1 MTSGVAA
8 SQVVLDD
15 EDEALEEIYRRGWTD
30 GLPVVVPT
38 ESRVG
43 RFLAASEGTPEELV
57 GRVPPRMGLA
67 TMETIAINCV
77 MAGCRPEY
85 LPVVLAALRAMLA
98 DTFNLNGVQTTTN
111 CVAPLTIVSGQVV
124 EELGFHCGDGVFGGG
139 SRASASVGRALRLI
153 LWNVGGA
160 HPGDLDRAT
169 IGHPGKYGYCIAENQ
184 AASPWESLHVER
196 GLAADA
202 SAVTVFAC
210 EAPHHVRT
218 GPAESGHV
226 ALTYLADAIPTLGNS
241 VTAGGGEMLVVVGPR
256 AAALLAGEGWSKA
269 DVRAYLCENAR
280 VPVELLR
287 QVQPPPGGGVGTES
301 VRWPRW
307 IDRDDGRAR
316 LRALRRPEDAILVVA
331 GGWGGSYAFCAVAPG
346 WNSHGSF
353 ATTVAIE

>member
-8 SQVVLDD
+8 GRLVLDD

-43 RFLAASEGTPEELV
+43 RFLAACGRSPGELV
-57 GRVPPRMGLA
+57 GAVPPRMGLA
-67 TMETIAINCV
+67 TLEAIATNCV

-85 LPVVLAALRAMLA
+85 LPVVLAGLRAMLA

-111 CVAPLTIVSGQVV
+111 CVAPLTIVGGPVV
-124 EELGFHCGDGVFGGG
+124 EELEFHCGDGVFGGG

-169 IGHPGKYGYCIAENQ
+169 LGHPGKYAYCIAENQ
-184 AASPWESLHVER
+184 AASPWEPLHVER
-196 GLAADA
+196 GLAPDA

-218 GPAESGHV
+218 GPAESSYV

-241 VTAGGGEMLVVVGPR
+241 VTAGGGQVLVVVGPR

-287 QVQPPPGGGVGTES
+287 QVRPPPGAGGTES
-301 VRWPRW
+301 VLWPRW
-307 IDRDDGRAR
+307 IDQADGRAR
-316 LRALRRPEDAILVVA
+316 LRALRRPEDAVLVVA
-331 GGWGGSYAFCAVAPG
+331 GGWGGSYAFCAVAHG

-353 ATTVAIE
+353 ATTVPIV